1 MSILPKSTQVLVV
14 GGGPAGSTAATLL
27 AREGFDVALLEKQVG
42 PRYHIGESLLPAALH
57 VFDLL
62 GIREQMDSYGFYR
75 KSGAFFEWAS
85 LKWELDFEQVLNTY
99 SYQVRRAEFDKLLL
113 DHAKSQ
119 GVKVFEGVEVGK
131 LSFDGERPCSAIWG
145 EAIKD
150 GSSGEIS
157 FDYLIDASG
166 RAGLMSTRYLQNR
179 QYHQEFQNLGI
190 WGYWKNADIDK
201 IRPAGS
207 TVSASVND
215 GSGWIWAIPLHDGT
229 ISVGLVINKNLYKEK
244 RATATLEDVYFN
256 SIANCPCV
264 AELLAPAQ
272 LVSSVKIEQDYS
284 YTASQFSG
292 LGYFILGDAACFLD
306 PLLST
311 GVHLATL
318 SATMAAASIASVL
331 RNEVTQNQAS
341 AYFDRGFRHTYL
353 RLLVIVSSLY
363 DIIRKNQLSS
373 ETAQQQ
379 DAPPNLPG
387 MEDLS
392 KAGVDLRDQVAEEM
406 TQILAT
412 SSAVLQDVESSSL
425 HGETHEISMDSI
437 FASLWNQL
445 FSWSLP
451 TEIGLYVLTKP
462 KLGLGCVSEKVE
474 EQASLQL
481 VNS

>member
-27 AREGFDVALLEKQVG
+27 AREGFDVTLLEKQVG

-363 DIIRKNQLSS
+363 DIIRKNKLSS